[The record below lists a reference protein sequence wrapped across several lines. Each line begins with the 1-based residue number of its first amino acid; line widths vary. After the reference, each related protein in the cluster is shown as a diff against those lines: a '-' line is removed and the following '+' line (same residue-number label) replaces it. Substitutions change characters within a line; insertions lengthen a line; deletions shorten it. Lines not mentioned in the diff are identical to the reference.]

1 MYAIRREV
9 LDLITL
15 NERVQ
20 SVLAQGDKLTEDET
34 ALIRVCAR
42 ELLASV
48 EVSPE
53 TLA

>member
-1 MYAIRREV
+1 MHGIRREV
-9 LDLITL
+9 LDLITN

-20 SVLAQGDKLTEDET
+20 SALARGDQLTEDER
-34 ALIRVCAR
+34 ALIRMCAR

-48 EVSPE
+48 DATRQ

>member
-1 MYAIRREV
+1 MHAIRREV

-20 SVLAQGDKLTEDET
+20 SVLARGEQLTEDER
-34 ALIRVCAR
+34 ALIRMCAK
-42 ELLASV
+42 ELLAGI
-48 EVSPE
+48 EATRE

>member
-20 SVLAQGDKLTEDET
+20 SVLAQCDQLTEDET
-34 ALIRVCAR
+34 ALIRICAR

-48 EVSPE
+48 EATRE

>member
-20 SVLAQGDKLTEDET
+20 SVLAQGDQLTEDET
-34 ALIRVCAR
+34 ALIRICAR

-48 EVSPE
+48 EARRE
-53 TLA
+53 NLA